1 MALLSVAN
9 LIFSFGDRPILDGVN
24 LTVDSGQHVGLVGR
38 NGCGK
43 STLLKM
49 IAAQSLPAAP
59 APGSVPGSTSAD
71 AVGVDDPYKEFRG
84 LKPESGQ
91 IQLARGSVAG
101 YLHQDHNMDMGRT
114 LREEAGHAF
123 AELESL
129 HTQLEETAEAMG
141 TAEPDQLDALMKK
154 YEQLE
159 ERMEA
164 SGGYAVDH
172 KIDETLHGLG
182 LTDAMFNLKCGDLS
196 GGQKGRLALAKLLL
210 SEPDLLLLDE
220 PTNHLDIAGRE
231 WLEGF
236 LAGYSGGVVLISH
249 DRWLLD
255 RVVTKIYELDASSGG
270 GQMVEYP
277 GNYAKFRTLR
287 AERIEDQRRKY
298 EKQQTKIKSEQ
309 GFIDKFRAGQRSKQ
323 AQGREKLLERFKR
336 DHLIEPPM
344 ELDVMKLN
352 FSPKAKGN
360 EVVAEAEGLSLTHD
374 NDGTEKTLFRGIDLT
389 IKRGNRLGVIGP
401 NGAGKSTIIRCLLGE
416 QEPTSGVAKIGS
428 QIDVGFFTQT
438 HEHLDL
444 SKTIVEYL
452 RGFTPNEMEQE
463 ARDLAGA
470 FLFSGDSQD
479 KPLNVLSGGERARA
493 VLAGLVN
500 GGHNLLVLDEP
511 TNHLDI
517 PSAERL
523 EDTLRKYT
531 TTQQAYSTAGNQS
544 HAGTLILITHDRMLL
559 DNLVDQLLVFDGSG
573 GCTLFLGTYSE
584 WLEQQQ
590 AQSDAHAKAPV
601 KSPPAPKPK
610 AEGKNAQAK
619 KNQPSKQNAKPSV
632 KGKKNSRNGSASKLS
647 QAKLESEIERLE
659 TRLNEI
665 DFALMD
671 PDVYAD
677 GEKVKALQD
686 ERDTLKKQLGPLET
700 EWVERAG

>member
-9 LIFSFGDRPILDGVN
+9 VVFSYGDRTVLDGVN
-24 LTVDSGQHVGLVGR
+24 LTVDAGQHVGLVGR

-49 IAAQSLPAAP
+49 IAKLGGTTGLS
-59 APGSVPGSTSAD
+59 D
-71 AVGVDDPYKEFRG
+71 G

-91 IQLARGSVAG
+91 IQLARGATTG
-101 YLHQDHNMDMGRT
+101 YLHQDHDLDMQRT

-123 AELESL
+123 AELETL
-129 HTQLEETAEAMG
+129 HRQLEETAEAMG
-141 TAEPDQLDALMKK
+141 SAEGDRLESLLKK

-159 ERMEA
+159 EKMQA

-182 LTDAMFNLKCGDLS
+182 LTDAMFSIKCGDLS

-210 SEPDLLLLDE
+210 SEPDVLLLDE

-231 WLEGF
+231 WLEEF
-236 LAGYSGGVVLISH
+236 LRQFTGAVVLISH

-255 RVVTKIYELDASSGG
+255 RVVTKIYELEA

-277 GNYAKFRTLR
+277 GNYAKFRELR
-287 AERIEDQRRKY
+287 AARIEDQRRAF
-298 EKQQTKIKSEQ
+298 EKQQTKIKAEQ
-309 GFIDKFRAGQRSKQ
+309 DFIDRYRAGQRAKQ
-323 AQGREKLLERFKR
+323 AQGREKRLERFKR
-336 DHLIEPPM
+336 DHLLEPPV

-352 FSPKAKGN
+352 FSPKQRGN
-360 EVVAEAEGLSLTHD
+360 DVVAEAEGLSLTHD
-374 NDGTEKTLFRGIDLT
+374 NDGQAKTLFTDVSLSL
-389 IKRGNRLGVIGP
+389 KRGERLGVIGP
-401 NGAGKSTIIRCLLGE
+401 NGAGKSTFVRCLLGE
-416 QEPTSGVAKIGS
+416 QQPTSGGGKVGS
-428 QIDVGFFTQT
+428 QIDVGYFTQT

-444 SKTIVEYL
+444 SRSIVEYL
-452 RGFTPNEMEQE
+452 RAFTPNELEQE

-470 FLFSGDSQD
+470 FLFSGLEQD
-479 KPLNVLSGGERARA
+479 KPMSVLSGGERARA

-523 EDTLRKYT
+523 EETLRTYT
-531 TTQQAYSTAGNQS
+531 TQQQAYSTAGNKS

-559 DNLVDQLLVFDGSG
+559 DELVDQLLVFDGHG
-573 GCTLFLGTYSE
+573 GVTHFLGTYSD
-584 WLEQQQ
+584 WHTQQQ
-590 AQSDAHAKAPV
+590 TPPPQASQGSATSAPTPGTSPSKSKPKTKPAKP
-601 KSPPAPKPK
+601 KKPTSKKLSPPAA
-610 AEGKNAQAK
+610 AE
-619 KNQPSKQNAKPSV
+619 
-632 KGKKNSRNGSASKLS
+632 SKLS

-659 TRLNEI
+659 ARLQEI

-671 PDVYAD
+671 PAVFAD
-677 GEKVKALQD
+677 GDKVKRLQA
-686 ERDTLKKQLGPLET
+686 ERESARNTLAPLET
-700 EWVERAG
+700 EWARRAG

>member
-9 LIFSFGDRPILDGVN
+9 LVFSFGDRAILDGVN

-49 IAAQSLPAAP
+49 IAALGGTKGLP
-59 APGSVPGSTSAD
+59 S
-71 AVGVDDPYKEFRG
+71 G

-91 IQLARGSVAG
+91 IQLARGSSAG
-101 YLHQDHNMDMGRT
+101 YLHQDHDLDMNRT

-129 HTQLEETAEAMG
+129 HQQLEETAEAMG

-154 YEQLE
+154 YQQLE

-182 LTDAMFNLKCGDLS
+182 LTDAMFNIKCGDLS

-236 LAGYSGGVVLISH
+236 LSTYAGGVVLISH

-255 RVVTKIYELDASSGG
+255 RVVTKIYELEA

-287 AERIEDQRRKY
+287 AERIEDQRRAY
-298 EKQQTKIKSEQ
+298 EKQQTLIKSEQ
-309 GFIDKFRAGQRSKQ
+309 GFIDKFRAGQRAKQ
-323 AQGREKLLERFKR
+323 AQGREKRLERFKR
-336 DHLIEPPM
+336 DHLIEPPV

-352 FSPKAKGN
+352 FSPKKKGN
-360 EVVAEAEGLSLTHD
+360 DVVAQAESLKLVHD
-374 NDGTEKTLFRGIDLT
+374 NDGTAKQLFENVDLT
-389 IKRGNRLGVIGP
+389 IKRGDRLGVIGP

-416 QEPTSGVAKIGS
+416 QTPTAGTAKIGS

-444 SKTIVEYL
+444 SRTIVEYL
-452 RGFTPNEMEQE
+452 RDYTPNELEQE

-479 KPLNVLSGGERARA
+479 KPLSVLSGGERARA

-523 EDTLRKYT
+523 EDTLRTYT
-531 TTQQAYSTAGNQS
+531 TQQQAYSTAGNQS

-559 DNLVDQLLVFDGSG
+559 DNLVDQLLVFDGNG
-573 GCTLFLGTYSE
+573 NCTLFLGTYSE
-584 WLEQQQ
+584 WLEQQE
-590 AQSDAHAKAPV
+590 KAAAGV
-601 KSPPAPKPK
+601 SNTAPTNDKPNPKPKQKKPKDKKPK
-610 AEGKNAQAK
+610 AEKPIAK
-619 KNQPSKQNAKPSV
+619 SPDRKITKSN
-632 KGKKNSRNGSASKLS
+632 NGAASKMS
-647 QAKLESEIERLE
+647 QSKLESEIERVE

-677 GEKVKALQD
+677 GEKVKALQE
-686 ERDTLKKQLGPLET
+686 ERDTLKKQLGPLEN
-700 EWVERAG
+700 EWIERAG

>member
-9 LIFSFGDRPILDGVN
+9 LVFSFGDRPILDGVN

-49 IAAQSLPAAP
+49 IAAQGAP
-59 APGSVPGSTSAD
+59 APPSGD
-71 AVGVDDPYKEFRG
+71 ARDPYAGFRG

-91 IQLARGSVAG
+91 IQLARGSSAG
-101 YLHQDHNMDMGRT
+101 YLHQDHDMDMTRT

-129 HTQLEETAEAMG
+129 HEQLEETAEAMG
-141 TAEPDQLDALMKK
+141 TAEGDQMDALLKK

-182 LTDAMFNLKCGDLS
+182 LTDAMFSIKCGDLS

-236 LAGYSGGVVLISH
+236 LSTYTGGVVLISH

-287 AERIEDQRRKY
+287 AERIEDQRRKFQ
-298 EKQQTKIKSEQ
+298 KQQTKIKSEQ

-344 ELDVMKLN
+344 ELDVMKLS

-360 EVVAEAEGLSLTHD
+360 EVVAEAERLSLVHD
-374 NDGTEKTLFRGIDLT
+374 NDGVPKQLFDNIDLT
-389 IKRGNRLGVIGP
+389 IKRGDRLGVIGP

-416 QEPTSGVAKIGS
+416 QTPTSGQAKIGS

-444 SKTIVEYL
+444 KKTIVEYL
-452 RGFTPNEMEQE
+452 RGYTPNELEQE

-479 KPLNVLSGGERARA
+479 KPLSVLSGGERARA

-531 TTQQAYSTAGNQS
+531 TQQQAYSTAGNQS

-559 DNLVDQLLVFDGSG
+559 ENLADQLLVFDGEG
-573 GCTLFLGTYSE
+573 GVTHFLGTYSE
-584 WLEQQQ
+584 WHEQQTAAAIQ
-590 AQSDAHAKAPV
+590 GSGTSAPV
-601 KSPPAPKPK
+601 KELKKPK
-610 AEGKNAQAK
+610 APLAK
-619 KNQPSKQNAKPSV
+619 KTNPSKQQNQSKQNSGNKPKKNAGN
-632 KGKKNSRNGSASKLS
+632 GKKNSGGGSGGGGKMS

-659 TRLNEI
+659 SRLHEI

-671 PDVYAD
+671 PEVFAD
-677 GEKVKALQD
+677 GEKVKTLQAERTEKQEAL
-686 ERDTLKKQLGPLET
+686 KPLER
-700 EWVERAG
+700 EWSQRAG

>member
-9 LIFSFGDRPILDGVN
+9 LVFSFGDRAVLDGVN
-24 LTVDSGQHVGLVGR
+24 LGVDAGQHVGLVGR

-49 IAAQSLPAAP
+49 IAVQSGTPGLPA
-59 APGSVPGSTSAD
+59 
-71 AVGVDDPYKEFRG
+71 G

-91 IQLARGSVAG
+91 IQLARGATAG
-101 YLHQDHNMDMGRT
+101 YLHQDHDLDMGRT

-123 AELESL
+123 AELEDL
-129 HTQLEETAEAMG
+129 HRQLEATAEAMG
-141 TAEPDQLDALMKK
+141 TAEPDALDDLLKK
-154 YEQLE
+154 YQQLE

-172 KIDETLHGLG
+172 RIDETLHGLG
-182 LTDAMFNLKCGDLS
+182 LTDAMFNIRCGDLS

-210 SEPDLLLLDE
+210 SEPDILLLDE

-231 WLEGF
+231 WLEAF
-236 LAGYSGGVVLISH
+236 LSTYPGAVVLISH

-255 RVVTKIYELDASSGG
+255 RVVTKIYELEA

-287 AERIEDQRRKY
+287 AERIEDQRRAF

-309 GFIDKFRAGQRSKQ
+309 NFIDRYRAGQRSKQ
-323 AQGREKLLERFKR
+323 AQGREKRLERFKR
-336 DHLIEPPM
+336 DHLLEPPV

-352 FSPKAKGN
+352 FSPKSRGN
-360 EVVAEAEGLSLTHD
+360 DVVAEAEHLGVTHANGQESRTLFKNVDLSL
-374 NDGTEKTLFRGIDLT
+374 
-389 IKRGNRLGVIGP
+389 KRGQRLGIIGP
-401 NGAGKSTIIRCLLGE
+401 NGAGKSTFVRCLLG
-416 QEPTSGVAKIGS
+416 QQQPTAGQGKLGS
-428 QIDVGFFTQT
+428 QVDVGYFTQT

-444 SKTIVEYL
+444 SRTIVEYL
-452 RGFTPNEMEQE
+452 RPFTPNELEQE

-470 FLFSGDSQD
+470 FLFSGTEQD
-479 KPLNVLSGGERARA
+479 KPLSVLSGGERARA

-523 EDTLRKYT
+523 EETLRTYT
-531 TTQQAYSTAGNQS
+531 TQQQAYSTAGNQS
-544 HAGTLILITHDRMLL
+544 FAGTTILITHDRMLL
-559 DNLVDQLLVFDGSG
+559 EELADELLVFDGRG
-573 GCTLFLGTYSE
+573 GVTHFLGSYSQ
-584 WLEQQQ
+584 WHEQQS
-590 AQSDAHAKAPV
+590 AQRDASSPADNAPAPAKPTP
-601 KSPPAPKPK
+601 PPAAAP
-610 AEGKNAQAK
+610 K
-619 KNQPSKQNAKPSV
+619 KNPAPEPSKAGPGKQGNHKKPRA
-632 KGKKNSRNGSASKLS
+632 GRRDASAQMS
-647 QAKLESEIERLE
+647 QEKLESEIERLE
-659 TRLNEI
+659 ARLHEI

-671 PDVYAD
+671 PAVFNDGDQVKTLQTQRAD
-677 GEKVKALQD
+677 AQEQ
-686 ERDTLKKQLGPLET
+686 LKPLER
-700 EWVERAG
+700 EWARRAE

>member
-9 LIFSFGDRPILDGVN
+9 LVFSFGDRAILDGVN
-24 LTVDSGQHVGLVGR
+24 LTVDTGQHVGLVGR

-49 IAAQSLPAAP
+49 IAGQSAP
-59 APGSVPGSTSAD
+59 LAIE
-71 AVGVDDPYKEFRG
+71 GVADPYKEFRG
-84 LKPESGQ
+84 LKAESGQ
-91 IQLARGSVAG
+91 IQLARGSTAG

-129 HTQLEETAEAMG
+129 HAQLKETAEAMG

-182 LTDAMFNLKCGDLS
+182 LTDAMFNIKCGDLS

-255 RVVTKIYELDASSGG
+255 RVVTKIYELEA

-287 AERIEDQRRKY
+287 AERIEDQRRAF
-298 EKQQTKIKSEQ
+298 EKQQTLIKSEQ
-309 GFIDKFRAGQRSKQ
+309 GFIDKFRAGQRAKQ
-323 AQGREKLLERFKR
+323 AQGREKRLERFKR

-360 EVVAEAEGLSLTHD
+360 EVVAEAEGLKLVHD
-374 NDGTEKTLFRGIDLT
+374 NDGSAKQLFENVDLT

-416 QEPTSGVAKIGS
+416 QTPTAGTAKIGS

-444 SKTIVEYL
+444 SRTIVEYL
-452 RGFTPNEMEQE
+452 RDFTPNELEQE

-470 FLFSGDSQD
+470 FLFSGDAQD
-479 KPLNVLSGGERARA
+479 KPLSVLSGGERARA

-523 EDTLRKYT
+523 EETLRKYT

-573 GCTLFLGTYSE
+573 HCTLFLGTYSD
-584 WLEQQQ
+584 WLEQQHTT
-590 AQSDAHAKAPV
+590 SEVTTTAKE
-601 KSPPAPKPK
+601 APK
-610 AEGKNAQAK
+610 
-619 KNQPSKQNAKPSV
+619 AKP
-632 KGKKNSRNGSASKLS
+632 KEKKPKPAASTTPPKKKTSGQNGSASKMS
-647 QAKLESEIERLE
+647 QKKLEAEIERLE
-659 TRLNEI
+659 TRIHEI
-665 DFALMD
+665 DFELMD
-671 PDVYAD
+671 PDIYAD
-677 GEKVKALQD
+677 GEKVKALQT
-686 ERDTLKKQLGPLET
+686 ERDTLRQQLGPLET
-700 EWVERAG
+700 EWMERAG

>member
-9 LIFSFGDRPILDGVN
+9 LVFSFGDRPILDGVN

-49 IAAQSLPAAP
+49 IAAQSAPAAP
-59 APGSVPGSTSAD
+59 PEGTR
-71 AVGVDDPYKEFRG
+71 DPFAGFRG

-91 IQLARGSVAG
+91 IQLARGSSAG
-101 YLHQDHNMDMGRT
+101 YLHQDHDLDMSRT

-129 HTQLEETAEAMG
+129 HEHLEATAEAMG
-141 TAEPDQLDALMKK
+141 TAEPDQLEALMKR

-172 KIDETLHGLG
+172 RIDETLHGLG
-182 LTDAMFNLKCGDLS
+182 LTDAMFNIKCGDLS

-231 WLEGF
+231 WLEEF
-236 LAGYSGGVVLISH
+236 LSNYSGGVVLISH

-255 RVVTKIYELDASSGG
+255 RVVTKIYELDASAGG

-277 GNYAKFRTLR
+277 GNYEKFRTLR
-287 AERIEDQRRKY
+287 AERIEDQRRAY
-298 EKQQTKIKSEQ
+298 EKQQTLIKSEQ
-309 GFIDKFRAGQRSKQ
+309 GFIDKFRAGQRAKQ
-323 AQGREKLLERFKR
+323 AQGREKRLERFKR
-336 DHLIEPPM
+336 DHLIEPPI

-352 FSPKAKGN
+352 FSPKQKGN
-360 EVVAEAEGLSLTHD
+360 DVVAEAENLALTHD
-374 NDGTEKTLFRGIDLT
+374 NDGQAKTLFQDVSLT
-389 IKRGNRLGVIGP
+389 LKRGDRLGVIGP

-416 QEPTSGVAKIGS
+416 QTPTAGSAKIGS
-428 QIDVGFFTQT
+428 QINVGFFTQT

-444 SKTIVEYL
+444 SRTIVEYL
-452 RGFTPNEMEQE
+452 RNFTPNELEQE

-479 KPLNVLSGGERARA
+479 KQLSVLSGGERARA

-523 EDTLRKYT
+523 EETLRTYT
-531 TTQQAYSTAGNQS
+531 TQQQAYSTAGKQS

-559 DNLVDQLLVFDGSG
+559 DHLVDQLLVFDGQG
-573 GCTLFLGTYSE
+573 NVTHFLGTYSE
-584 WLEQQQ
+584 WHDQQTAAAQ
-590 AQSDAHAKAPV
+590 A
-601 KSPPAPKPK
+601 PPPTPKPK
-610 AEGKNAQAK
+610 PKKAAAPKNSKPQSK
-619 KNQPSKQNAKPSV
+619 PSKPKS
-632 KGKKNSRNGSASKLS
+632 GNSTKTGKLS

-659 TRLNEI
+659 SRLHEI

-671 PDVYAD
+671 PEVFSD
-677 GEKVKALQD
+677 GEKVKALQA
-686 ERDTLKKQLGPLET
+686 ERAERQEELKPLER
-700 EWVERAG
+700 EWAERAG

>member
-9 LIFSFGDRPILDGVN
+9 LVFSYGDRSILDGVN
-24 LTVDSGQHVGLVGR
+24 LTVDAGQHVGLVGR

-49 IAAQSLPAAP
+49 IAAQSGTTGLP
-59 APGSVPGSTSAD
+59 S
-71 AVGVDDPYKEFRG
+71 G

-91 IQLARGSVAG
+91 IQLARGSSAG
-101 YLHQDHNMDMGRT
+101 YLHQDHDLDMSRT

-129 HTQLEETAEAMG
+129 HQQLEETAEAMG
-141 TAEPDQLDALMKK
+141 TAEPDQLEALMKK

-172 KIDETLHGLG
+172 RIDETLHGLG
-182 LTDAMFNLKCGDLS
+182 LSEAMFNIKCGDLS

-231 WLEGF
+231 WLEEF
-236 LAGYSGGVVLISH
+236 LSTYSGGVVLISH

-255 RVVTKIYELDASSGG
+255 RVVTKIYELEA

-277 GNYAKFRTLR
+277 GHYAKFRELR
-287 AERIEDQRRKY
+287 DERMKDQRRAY
-298 EKQQTKIKSEQ
+298 EKQQTLIKSEQ
-309 GFIDKFRAGQRSKQ
+309 KFIDQYRAGQRAKQ
-323 AQGREKLLERFKR
+323 AQGREKRLERFKR
-336 DHLIEPPM
+336 DHGLEPPM
-344 ELDVMKLN
+344 ELDVMKLS

-360 EVVAEAEGLSLTHD
+360 DVVAEAEGLSLTHK
-374 NDGTEKTLFRGIDLT
+374 NDEAEKTLFRDVDLT
-389 IKRGNRLGVIGP
+389 IKRGDRLGVIGP

-416 QEPTSGVAKIGS
+416 QTPTSGGAKIGS

-444 SKTIVEYL
+444 SRTIVEYL
-452 RGFTPNEMEQE
+452 RDFTPNELEQE

-479 KPLNVLSGGERARA
+479 KPLSVLSGGERARA

-523 EDTLRKYT
+523 EETLRTYT
-531 TTQQAYSTAGNQS
+531 TQQQAYSTAGNQS

-559 DNLVDQLLVFDGSG
+559 DNLVDQLLVFDGEG
-573 GCTLFLGTYSE
+573 NCTLFLGTYSE
-584 WLEQQQ
+584 WLDQQQQEQQAATQ
-590 AQSDAHAKAPV
+590 QEERKTQNPDKTKPTAKE
-601 KSPPAPKPK
+601 PKPK
-610 AEGKNAQAK
+610 KQAPK
-619 KNQPSKQNAKPSV
+619 KSNNS
-632 KGKKNSRNGSASKLS
+632 SRNSNAASKMS
-647 QAKLESEIERLE
+647 QAKLESEIERIE

-677 GEKVKALQD
+677 GSKIKIFQE
-686 ERDTLKKQLGPLET
+686 ERDGLKEQLAPLET
-700 EWVERAG
+700 EWAERAG

>member
-9 LIFSFGDRPILDGVN
+9 LIFSFGDRAILDGVN

-59 APGSVPGSTSAD
+59 GPGM
-71 AVGVDDPYKEFRG
+71 DDPYKEFRG

-91 IQLARGSVAG
+91 IQLARNSAAG

-129 HTQLEETAEAMG
+129 HAQLEETAEAMG

-182 LTDAMFNLKCGDLS
+182 LTDAMFNIKCGDLS

-210 SEPDLLLLDE
+210 SKPDLLLLDE

-231 WLEGF
+231 WLESF

-255 RVVTKIYELDASSGG
+255 RVVTKIYELEA

-287 AERIEDQRRKY
+287 AERIEDQRRKF

-309 GFIDKFRAGQRSKQ
+309 GFIDKFRAGQRAKQ

-374 NDGTEKTLFRGIDLT
+374 NDGVAKQLFADIDLT

-416 QEPTSGVAKIGS
+416 QTPTAGVAKIGS

-470 FLFSGDSQD
+470 FLFPGDSQD

-531 TTQQAYSTAGNQS
+531 TSQQAYSTAGNQS

-559 DNLVDQLLVFDGSG
+559 DNLVDQLLVFDGHG
-573 GCTLFLGTYSE
+573 NCTLFLGTYSE

-590 AQSDAHAKAPV
+590 AGATALPPAPV
-601 KSPPAPKPK
+601 KTPKPAASK
-610 AEGKNAQAK
+610 ANK
-619 KNQPSKQNAKPSV
+619 KSNSAKPTAKSLNR
-632 KGKKNSRNGSASKLS
+632 KITKSKGSASKLS

-659 TRLNEI
+659 TRLHEI

-677 GEKVKALQD
+677 GEKVKALQE
-686 ERDTLKKQLGPLET
+686 ERDTLKKQLSPLET
-700 EWVERAG
+700 EWMERAG

>member
-9 LIFSFGDRPILDGVN
+9 LVFSYGDRVVLDGVN
-24 LTVDSGQHVGLVGR
+24 LTVDAGLHVGLVGR

-49 IAAQSLPAAP
+49 IAAQSGATGLP
-59 APGSVPGSTSAD
+59 T
-71 AVGVDDPYKEFRG
+71 G

-91 IQLARGSVAG
+91 IQLARGAAAG
-101 YLHQDHNMDMGRT
+101 YLHQDHDLNPQRT

-129 HTQLEETAEAMG
+129 HRQLEDTAEAMG
-141 TAEPDQLDALMKK
+141 TAEGDTLDALLKK
-154 YEQLE
+154 YELLE
-159 ERMEA
+159 ERMQA

-182 LTDAMFNLKCGDLS
+182 LTDAMFNIKCADLS

-210 SEPDLLLLDE
+210 SEPDILLLDE

-231 WLEGF
+231 WLEQF
-236 LAGYSGGVVLISH
+236 LATYSGAVVLISH

-255 RVVTKIYELDASSGG
+255 RVVTKIYELEA

-277 GNYAKFRTLR
+277 GNYAKFRELR
-287 AERIEDQRRKY
+287 ALRIEDQRRAF

-309 GFIDKFRAGQRSKQ
+309 NFIDRYRAGQRSKQ
-323 AQGREKLLERFKR
+323 AQGREKRLERFKR
-336 DHLIEPPM
+336 DHLLEPPV

-352 FSPKAKGN
+352 FSPKNRGN
-360 EVVAEAEGLSLTHD
+360 DVVAQAEGLSLTHD
-374 NDGTEKTLFRGIDLT
+374 NDGTPKQLFRDFTLSL
-389 IKRGNRLGVIGP
+389 KRGERLGIIGP
-401 NGAGKSTIIRCLLGE
+401 NGAGKSTLVRCLLGE
-416 QEPTSGVAKIGS
+416 QQPTSGGGKIGS
-428 QIDVGFFTQT
+428 QIEVGYFTQT

-444 SKTIVEYL
+444 KKSIVEYL
-452 RGFTPNEMEQE
+452 RAFTPNELEQE

-470 FLFSGDSQD
+470 FLFTGLEQD
-479 KPLNVLSGGERARA
+479 KPLSVLSGGERARA

-523 EDTLRKYT
+523 EETLRTYT
-531 TTQQAYSTAGNQS
+531 TQQQAYSTAGNQS

-559 DNLVDQLLVFDGSG
+559 DELVDQLLVFDGQG
-573 GCTLFLGTYSE
+573 GVTHFLGTYSD
-584 WLEQQQ
+584 WHDQQQ
-590 AQSDAHAKAPV
+590 STPTASA
-601 KSPPAPKPK
+601 PAPAAVAKTPDKPK
-610 AEGKNAQAK
+610 KTA
-619 KNQPSKQNAKPSV
+619 AKPP
-632 KGKKNSRNGSASKLS
+632 SRKTKPSPKTAASGGNKMS

-659 TRLNEI
+659 SRLQEI

-671 PDVYAD
+671 PAVFAD
-677 GEKVKALQD
+677 GEKVKALQT
-686 ERDTLKKQLGPLET
+686 EREATQTQLKPLES
-700 EWVERAG
+700 EWARRAG

>member
-9 LIFSFGDRPILDGVN
+9 LVFSFGDRAILDGVN

-49 IAAQSLPAAP
+49 IAAQSAPP
-59 APGSVPGSTSAD
+59 APTDDTP
-71 AVGVDDPYKEFRG
+71 DPYQEFRD

-91 IQLARGSVAG
+91 IQLARNSAAG
-101 YLHQDHNMDMGRT
+101 YLHQDHNMDMART

-129 HTQLEETAEAMG
+129 HAQLEETAEAMG

-182 LTDAMFNLKCGDLS
+182 LTDAMFNIKCGDLS

-255 RVVTKIYELDASSGG
+255 RVVTKIYELEA

-287 AERIEDQRRKY
+287 AERIEDQRRKF

-309 GFIDKFRAGQRSKQ
+309 GFIDKFRAGQRAKQ

-374 NDGTEKTLFRGIDLT
+374 NDGAEKTLFRGIDLT

-416 QEPTSGVAKIGS
+416 QQPTAGVAKIGS

-470 FLFSGDSQD
+470 FLFSGESQD
-479 KPLNVLSGGERARA
+479 KPLSVLSGGERARA

-523 EDTLRKYT
+523 EETLRKYT
-531 TTQQAYSTAGNQS
+531 TQQQAYSTAGNQS

-559 DNLVDQLLVFDGSG
+559 DNLVDQLLVFDGHG
-573 GCTLFLGTYSE
+573 NCTLFLGTYSE
-584 WLEQQQ
+584 WLEQSQ
-590 AQSDAHAKAPV
+590 AQANAPAAP
-601 KSPPAPKPK
+601 KPAPAPKPK
-610 AEGKNAQAK
+610 TPDKNAQAK
-619 KNQPSKQNAKPSV
+619 TGNPANNHGKPS
-632 KGKKNSRNGSASKLS
+632 GKHKKTSGGGSAAKLS

-659 TRLNEI
+659 TRLREI

-677 GEKVKALQD
+677 GEKVKALQA

>member
-9 LIFSFGDRPILDGVN
+9 LVFSFGDRVLLDGVN

-49 IAAQSLPAAP
+49 IAAQS
-59 APGSVPGSTSAD
+59 GTSGEA
-71 AVGVDDPYKEFRG
+71 FRG

-91 IQLARGSVAG
+91 IQLARGSTAG
-101 YLHQDHNMDMGRT
+101 YLHQDHDLDMSRT

-129 HTQLEETAEAMG
+129 HQQLEETAEAMG
-141 TAEPDQLDALMKK
+141 TAEPDELEALMKK

-172 KIDETLHGLG
+172 RIDETLHGLG
-182 LTDAMFNLKCGDLS
+182 LTDAMFNIKCGDLS

-236 LAGYSGGVVLISH
+236 LATYSGGVVLISH

-255 RVVTKIYELDASSGG
+255 RVVTKIYELDVGSGGSSGG

-277 GNYAKFRTLR
+277 GNYAKFRELR
-287 AERIEDQRRKY
+287 AERMKDQRRAY
-298 EKQQTKIKSEQ
+298 EKQQTLIKSEQ
-309 GFIDKFRAGQRSKQ
+309 KFIDQYRAGQRAKQ
-323 AQGREKLLERFKR
+323 AQGREKRLERFKR

-352 FSPKAKGN
+352 FSPKARGN
-360 EVVAEAEGLSLTHD
+360 DVVAQAEGLKLVHD
-374 NDGTEKTLFRGIDLT
+374 NDGDAKQLFEDVDLT
-389 IKRGNRLGVIGP
+389 IKRGDRLGVIGP

-416 QEPTSGVAKIGS
+416 QTPTAGTAKIGS

-444 SKTIVEYL
+444 SRTIVEYL
-452 RGFTPNEMEQE
+452 RDYTPNELEQE

-479 KPLNVLSGGERARA
+479 KPLSVLSGGERARA

-523 EDTLRKYT
+523 EETLRTYT
-531 TTQQAYSTAGNQS
+531 TQQQAYSTAGNQS

-559 DNLVDQLLVFDGSG
+559 DNLVDQLLVFDGHG
-573 GCTLFLGTYSE
+573 NVTHFLGTYSD
-584 WLEQQQ
+584 WHDQQLATQ
-590 AQSDAHAKAPV
+590 GSGASMPESTPQQ
-601 KSPPAPKPK
+601 PKPK
-610 AEGKNAQAK
+610 ANAQPAKQKNNPKQKSRNKPK
-619 KNQPSKQNAKPSV
+619 KNT
-632 KGKKNSRNGSASKLS
+632 KGKGSGGGSGGGSKMS

-659 TRLNEI
+659 SRLHEI

-671 PDVYAD
+671 PAVFSD
-677 GEKVKALQD
+677 GEQVKALQA
-686 ERDTLKKQLGPLET
+686 ERAEKQEELKPLER
-700 EWVERAG
+700 EWAERAG